1 MRAPL
6 LLLVRWF
13 LTTLRPR
20 TSLQLEVLA
29 LRHQISVYQRTYGRP
44 RISPADRV
52 LWSYLYLAR
61 IWAGW
66 RQHLLF
72 VKPDTIIAW
81 QSLPLTRLS

>member
-1 MRAPL
+1 MRVLL
-6 LLLVRWF
+6 LLLVRRF
-13 LTTLRPR
+13 LTTIRPR

-44 RISPADRV
+44 RISPADQV
-52 LWSYLYLAR
+52 LWSYLAR